1 MPFNPR
7 EYGPTVAR
15 LLKNAPC
22 NVLGPGVADAGMR
35 DALAALTPES
45 LIAPHELHDRGMALA
60 CTAGL
65 WLRFDFLDPSHRIS
79 QDIENPTGSFWH
91 GIMHR
96 REPDFGNAKYWFRR
110 VGQHPTFASLS
121 TAAAQLARD
130 TQAGSAAGYLAEQAD
145 WDPFRFVDV
154 CEQAGDKSSPL
165 EALCRKIQQS
175 EWELLFDYSYRQAI
189 GK

>member
-1 MPFNPR
+1 MSFNPR
-7 EYGPTVAR
+7 EYGPTIAG

-22 NVLGPGVADAGMR
+22 NVLGPGVSDTAMHDV
-35 DALAALTPES
+35 LATLTPES
-45 LIAPHELHDRGMALA
+45 LIAPHESHDPGMALA

-110 VGQHPTFASLS
+110 VGQHPTFASLN
-121 TAAAQLARD
+121 TAAAQLAHEA
-130 TQAGSAAGYLAEQAD
+130 QAGTAAGYLAE
-145 WDPFRFVDV
+145 
-154 CEQAGDKSSPL
+154 
-165 EALCRKIQQS
+165 
-175 EWELLFDYSYRQAI
+175 
-189 GK
+189 